1 MVAGGK
7 PMRLVFF
14 GTPEFAVPSLEAL
27 VRAGHR
33 VLAVITQPDRP
44 AGRRQQPAPPP
55 VKLRALELGL
65 DVKQPERLRD
75 PDFLEWL
82 RACEWDAGVVVGYG
96 KIVPSAIFRLPKH
109 GVVNVHASLLPHY
122 RGAAPIEW
130 AIANGETRT
139 GVTTIRIDEGL
150 DTGDILLQCETQIG
164 EEETAV
170 MLRARLAR
178 MGADLLIE
186 TLAGLE
192 AGTIRP
198 RPQDHSQATL
208 APMLR
213 KEDGRIDW
221 SRTAEEIVRRV
232 RAFVPWPGAY
242 SWLRGKLLHLWRARA
257 LGAGGAG
264 APGTLAAQGERL
276 LVSCGQGSVLE
287 IFELQLE
294 GRKRMPAAEFLRGF
308 RLKQNERFGEPTQ

>member
-1 MVAGGK
+1 
-7 PMRLVFF
+7 MRLVFF

-44 AGRRQQPAPPP
+44 AGRKQELASPP
-55 VKLRALELGL
+55 VKQRALELGL
-65 DVKQPERLRD
+65 EVRQPERIRD
-75 PDFLEWL
+75 PEFADWL
-82 RACEWDAGVVVGYG
+82 RALEPEAGVVVGYG
-96 KIVPSAIFRLPKH
+96 KIIPPAIFQIPRH
-109 GVVNVHASLLPHY
+109 GIVNVHASLLPRY

-150 DTGDILLQCETQIG
+150 DTGDILLQRETEIG
-164 EEETAV
+164 EEESAV
-170 MLRARLAR
+170 ELRSRLAEL
-178 MGADLLIE
+178 GAELLVE

-198 RPQDHSQATL
+198 RPQDHAQATL

-213 KEDGRIDW
+213 KEDGRIEW
-221 SRTAEEIVRRV
+221 SRSATEIARRV

-242 SWLRGKLLHLWRARA
+242 TWLRGKLLHLWRARPAAVA
-257 LGAGGAG
+257 LTGPPGA
-264 APGTLAAQGERL
+264 LAAEGERL
-276 LVSCGQGSVLE
+276 LVACGGGTTLE
-287 IFELQLE
+287 IVELQLE
-294 GRKRMPAAEFLRGF
+294 GRRRMSAAEFLRGF